1 MSKFFRLKTA
11 SHHLMRPA
19 QTSFEQG
26 SFSARL
32 GGRESGMML
41 FAARLTSVASARSS
55 PRTYRHT
62 GTGSL
67 RPLQY
72 LDGCAGP
79 FSAAHGFRNFF
90 CLTFATGPFRAV
102 TAKPRCIGT
111 AVPGV
116 PGLAGPRVRVAE
128 FSVSCP
134 PSNKGQGTG
143 ASTAVL
149 SPSSIFPS
157 TWIPFPLSLAL
168 HYQLSIVRNPPVLA

>member
-1 MSKFFRLKTA
+1 MSNFFCKKKLCLIILCGLTQA
-11 SHHLMRPA
+11 S
-19 QTSFEQG
+19 FKQG

-32 GGRESGMML
+32 ARIESGMML
-41 FAARLTSVASARSS
+41 LAARLTSVASARSS

-90 CLTFATGPFRAV
+90 CLTFATGPFRVV

-111 AVPGV
+111 AVPEF
-116 PGLAGPRVRVAE
+116 LAWLVHGYE
-128 FSVSCP
+128 
-134 PSNKGQGTG
+134 
-143 ASTAVL
+143 
-149 SPSSIFPS
+149 
-157 TWIPFPLSLAL
+157 
-168 HYQLSIVRNPPVLA
+168 